1 MFKASKWR
9 GPFVKFLVGAA
20 AFETP
25 PDRRFTGRQPVWV
38 GAAKTGP
45 MGVTFKTSHGGLY
58 PVSTLALADAVTET
72 NPTPQVGALRKQ
84 LRVLLGY

>member
-1 MFKASKWR
+1 
-9 GPFVKFLVGAA
+9 
-20 AFETP
+20 
-25 PDRRFTGRQPVWV
+25 
-38 GAAKTGP
+38 
-45 MGVTFKTSHGGLY
+45 MGVTFETSHGGLY